1 MHVIEIL
8 WLLTHSLGRLYYI
21 LIYDPAETSFPLYK
35 HILHSTLQSTTI
47 QVLKANIHSKFHIRL
62 ARLKTSQELRK
73 LPVTSYTESQD

>member
-8 WLLTHSLGRLYYI
+8 WLLTHSLGRLHYI

-35 HILHSTLQSTTI
+35 HKHSTLQSTTI